1 MDTSLNELARGAANG
16 DQAALAEI
24 CTRLQGPVYR
34 LALRM
39 LGDPDDAKDATQEI
53 LIKAVTHLSSF
64 EGRSAL
70 TTWVFTLAS
79 RHLMQLSQRPR
90 EQAATAEELAARLDQ
105 GLALADKVGALN
117 ATEAPVLEREL
128 QLACTHGMLTVLS
141 RPERLAYVLADV
153 LGASDRVGGEICEVA
168 PAAFRQ
174 RLARARA
181 VMRPLLQERCGLA
194 DPKNPCRCEKQAK
207 AACAAGGLRAD
218 KLKFAGHPVEAD
230 PELARAD
237 EQLGALRAMGPVF
250 DREAPLA
257 APKAVWAEL
266 VEACPNLLQ

>member
-1 MDTSLNELARGAANG
+1 MDPSLNELARRAAEG
-16 DQAALAEI
+16 DKSALGTLCA
-24 CTRLQGPVYR
+24 RLQGPVYR
-34 LALRM
+34 LSLRM

-79 RHLMQLSQRPR
+79 RHLLQLSQRPK
-90 EQAATAEELAARLDQ
+90 EQATTAEELAARLDQ
-105 GLALADKVGALN
+105 GLALAEKVSALN
-117 ATEAPVLEREL
+117 PTDAPLLEREL

-153 LGASDRVGGEICEVA
+153 LGASDRIGGEICEVT
-168 PAAFRQ
+168 PVAFRQ

-181 VMRPLLQERCGLA
+181 VMRPLLQERCSLA

-207 AACAAGGLRAD
+207 AACAAGLAHPN
-218 KLKFAGHPVEAD
+218 KLKLAGRPVEPD
-230 PELARAD
+230 PVLARAD

-250 DREAPLA
+250 DRGSPLA
-257 APKAVWAEL
+257 APRELWAEL